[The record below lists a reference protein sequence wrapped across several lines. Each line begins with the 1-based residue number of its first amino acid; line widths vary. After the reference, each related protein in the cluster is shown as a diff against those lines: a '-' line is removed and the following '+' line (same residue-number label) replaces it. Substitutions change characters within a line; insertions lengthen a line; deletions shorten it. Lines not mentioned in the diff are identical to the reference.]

1 MLEVASKK
9 NGGKAYKE
17 LKELFL
23 GTPETYPKDLT
34 DRFDMVTATGILAQG
49 HLTSAV
55 FDEMIL
61 ATKGKGSYII
71 FTTRD

>member
-34 DRFDMVTATGILAQG
+34 DRFDMVTATGILA
-49 HLTSAV
+49 
-55 FDEMIL
+55 
-61 ATKGKGSYII
+61 
-71 FTTRD
+71 